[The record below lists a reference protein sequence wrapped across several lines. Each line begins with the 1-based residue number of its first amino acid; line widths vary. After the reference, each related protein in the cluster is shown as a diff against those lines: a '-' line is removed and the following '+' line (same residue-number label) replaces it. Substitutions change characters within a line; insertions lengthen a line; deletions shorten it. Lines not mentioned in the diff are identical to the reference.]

1 MTEADIL
8 RIMEGL
14 HCSRE
19 EAIEVLQ
26 DDEAIDHGEN
36 LFELTPEQK
45 KASKDARNAGGNKR
59 TKPVQRERKI
69 DEVKGA
75 ILTAC
80 QTTLTE
86 LQATITKVKTETEI
100 EFTLNGENYTL
111 KLTKHRPLKQ

>member
-8 RIMEGL
+8 RIMKGL

-26 DDEAIDHGEN
+26 DDEAIDRGEN

-45 KASKDARNAGGNKR
+45 KASKDARRAGGNKR

-111 KLTKHRPLKQ
+111 KLTKHRPPKQ

>member
-8 RIMEGL
+8 RVMEGL

-19 EAIEVLQ
+19 EAIEILR
-26 DDEAIDHGEN
+26 DDEAVDRGEN

-45 KASKDARNAGGNKR
+45 KASKEARSAGGNKR
-59 TKPVQRERKI
+59 TKPAQRERKV
-69 DEVKGA
+69 DEAKGA

-80 QTTLTE
+80 QTTLAG
-86 LQATITKVKTETEI
+86 LNATVTKVQTETEI

-111 KLTKHRPLKQ
+111 KLTKHRPPKT

>member
-8 RIMEGL
+8 RVMEGL

-19 EAIEVLQ
+19 EAIEILR
-26 DDEAIDHGEN
+26 DDEAVDRGEN

-45 KASKDARNAGGNKR
+45 KASKEARSAGGNKR
-59 TKPVQRERKI
+59 TKPVQRERKV
-69 DEVKGA
+69 DEAKGA

-80 QTTLTE
+80 QTTLAG
-86 LQATITKVKTETEI
+86 LNATVTKVQTETEI

-111 KLTKHRPLKQ
+111 KLTKHRQPKT